1 MRRGEVWTVAGG
13 GEFLT
18 KPRPAVILQND
29 IYDDLSTISVCLLTT
44 RHGEGPP
51 IRIPLEPSARN
62 GLESP
67 SRLMVDRILTVRK
80 SRLGIKVG
88 ELEDEQMERL
98 SDAVT
103 IFLDL

>member
-1 MRRGEVWTVAGG
+1 M
-13 GEFLT
+13 
-18 KPRPAVILQND
+18 I
-29 IYDDLSTISVCLLTT
+29 
-44 RHGEGPP
+44 
-51 IRIPLEPSARN
+51 
-62 GLESP
+62 
-67 SRLMVDRILTVRK
+67 DRILTVRK

>member
-29 IYDDLSTISVCLLTT
+29 LYDDLSTISVCLLTT
-44 RHGEGPP
+44 RQEQGPP
-51 IRIPLEPSARN
+51 IRIPLEPTTRN

-67 SRLMVDRILTVRK
+67 SRLMIDRILTVRK